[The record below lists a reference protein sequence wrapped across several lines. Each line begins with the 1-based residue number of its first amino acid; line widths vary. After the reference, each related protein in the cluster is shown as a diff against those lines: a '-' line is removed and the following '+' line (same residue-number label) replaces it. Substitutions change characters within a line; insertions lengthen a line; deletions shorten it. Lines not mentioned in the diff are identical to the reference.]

1 MRFIMF
7 VLMQVAVLLVVGIVG
22 SILMAVFGIRINTSS
37 YIGLFVVCAVM
48 GCVGSIISL
57 FMSKTMCIHA
67 YGVQLIQGQ
76 PQNRAEEF
84 LLREVSMLAQRAGIK
99 MPQVGIYNS
108 PDPNAFATG
117 ASKDDALVAVSSG
130 LLNNMSAQEI
140 RGVLGHEISHINNGD
155 MVTMTL
161 LQGVLNTFVY
171 FLSFIVAQAVTLG
184 RNSDSESSSAGNT
197 AMFYVVKMLLEV
209 VFGIGATL
217 IAMWFSRYREYRADA
232 SSAQLTG
239 SPYDMIAALQALQ
252 RLSNV
257 EVRDHGQFNA
267 FQISSGSSLASLF
280 STHPSLESRIQALQ
294 QQTYNRQKLKF
305 RNNMKLKLRKNIKIS
320 LFKNQ

>member
-1 MRFIMF
+1 MRLIMF
-7 VLMQVAVLLVVGIVG
+7 ILMQVAVLVVVGIVG

-37 YIGLFVVCAVM
+37 YLSLFVICAIM

-57 FMSKTMCIHA
+57 FLSKSMCIRA
-67 YGVQLIQGQ
+67 YGVQLIEGQ
-76 PQNRAEEF
+76 PRNRAEEF
-84 LLREVSMLAQRAGIK
+84 LLNEVSMLAQRAGIK

-108 PDPNAFATG
+108 ADPNAFATG

-171 FLSFIVAQAVTLG
+171 FLSFVVAQALTLG
-184 RNSDSESSSAGNT
+184 RGSSSDEEGNSL
-197 AMFYVVKMLLEV
+197 AASASFYMVKMLLEV
-209 VFGIGATL
+209 VFGVGATL

-232 SSAQLTG
+232 SSAKLTG
-239 SPYDMIAALQALQ
+239 NTYDMIAALQALQ
-252 RLSNV
+252 RLSNI

-280 STHPSLESRIQALQ
+280 STHPSLESRIEAL
-294 QQTYNRQKLKF
+294 RQGSYAK
-305 RNNMKLKLRKNIKIS
+305 
-320 LFKNQ
+320 

>member
-1 MRFIMF
+1 MRLLMFI
-7 VLMQVAVLLVVGIVG
+7 LMQVAVLVVVGIVG
-22 SILMAVFGIRINTSS
+22 SILMAIFGIRINTSS
-37 YIGLFVVCAVM
+37 YLSLFVICAVM

-57 FMSKTMCIHA
+57 FMSKSMCIRA
-67 YGVQLIQGQ
+67 YGVQLIESQ
-76 PQNRAEEF
+76 PRNRAEEF
-84 LLREVSMLAQRAGIK
+84 LLNEVHMLAQRAGIK

-171 FLSFIVAQAVTLG
+171 FLSFVVAQALTLG
-184 RNSDSESSSAGNT
+184 RGSSSDEEGVSLASS
-197 AMFYVVKMLLEV
+197 ASFYMVKMLLEV
-209 VFGIGATL
+209 VFGVGATL
-217 IAMWFSRYREYRADA
+217 VAMWFSRYREYRADA
-232 SSAQLTG
+232 SSAKLTG
-239 SPYDMIAALQALQ
+239 NTYDMIAALQALQ
-252 RLSNV
+252 RMSNI

-280 STHPSLESRIQALQ
+280 STHPSLESRIEAL
-294 QQTYNRQKLKF
+294 RQGSYAK
-305 RNNMKLKLRKNIKIS
+305 
-320 LFKNQ
+320 

>member
-1 MRFIMF
+1 MRLLMFI
-7 VLMQVAVLLVVGIVG
+7 LMQVAVLLVVGIVG

-37 YIGLFVVCAVM
+37 YLSLFMICAVM

-57 FMSKTMCIHA
+57 FMSKSMCIRA
-67 YGVQLIQGQ
+67 YGVQLIEGQ
-76 PQNRAEEF
+76 PKNRAEEF
-84 LLREVSMLAQRAGIK
+84 LLNEVSMLAQRAGIK

-108 PDPNAFATG
+108 ADPNAFATG

-171 FLSFIVAQAVTLG
+171 FLSFVVAQALTLG
-184 RNSDSESSSAGNT
+184 RSNSDSENSSVAGS
-197 AMFYVVKMLLEV
+197 AMFYVVKMILEV
-209 VFGIGATL
+209 VFGVAATL

-239 SPYDMIAALQALQ
+239 NPYDMIAALQGLQ
-252 RLSNV
+252 RLSSIQIH
-257 EVRDHGQFNA
+257 DHGQFNA
-267 FQISSGSSLASLF
+267 FQISSGSSFASLF

-294 QQTYNRQKLKF
+294 QGTYSR
-305 RNNMKLKLRKNIKIS
+305 
-320 LFKNQ
+320 

>member
-1 MRFIMF
+1 MRLIMF
-7 VLMQVAVLLVVGIVG
+7 ILMQVAVLLVVGVVG
-22 SILMAVFGIRINTSS
+22 SILMAVFGIRMNTSS
-37 YIGLFVVCAVM
+37 YMGLFVVCAVM
-48 GCVGSIISL
+48 GCAGSIISL

-67 YGVQLIQGQ
+67 YGVKLIEGQ

-84 LLREVSMLAQRAGIK
+84 LLKEVSVLAQRAGIA

-117 ASKDDALVAVSSG
+117 ASKDSALVAVSSG

-171 FLSFIVAQAVTLG
+171 FLSFIVAQALTVG
-184 RNSDSESSSAGNT
+184 RSSSDSESSSAGSSF
-197 AMFYVVKMLLEV
+197 AFYAVKMLLEI
-209 VFGIGATL
+209 VFGVAATL
-217 IAMWFSRYREYRADA
+217 VAMWFSRYREYKADA
-232 SSAQLTG
+232 SSVALTG
-239 SPYDMIAALQALQ
+239 NPQDMIAALQALQ
-252 RLSNV
+252 RLSHV
-257 EVRDHGQFNA
+257 QVQDRGQFNA

-294 QQTYNRQKLKF
+294 QNFVR
-305 RNNMKLKLRKNIKIS
+305 
-320 LFKNQ
+320 